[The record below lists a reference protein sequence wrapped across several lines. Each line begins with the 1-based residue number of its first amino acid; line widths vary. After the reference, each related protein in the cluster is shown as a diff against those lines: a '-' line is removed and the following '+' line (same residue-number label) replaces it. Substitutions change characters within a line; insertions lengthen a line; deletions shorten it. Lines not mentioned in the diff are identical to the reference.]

1 MSYLTH
7 ICGPLSWHLQQLHL
21 AHFGLIFKI
30 FFYTTGEMSE
40 LEMHVTVCVIH
51 GPLNVVTFHL
61 YCYIGVRYLPP
72 ALSLHVFGPNEL
84 RVLTGFA

>member
-1 MSYLTH
+1 MSADGCHGTCSSGIWHILDYFLFIYLFLT
-7 ICGPLSWHLQQLHL
+7 I
-21 AHFGLIFKI
+21 
-30 FFYTTGEMSE
+30 GEMSQ

-51 GPLNVVTFHL
+51 RPLNVVTFHL